1 MRQRIYVALK
11 KYITEVQM
19 VYSIIEVMGIQY
31 SEQESVF
38 AKKWKYIPNTRDPAC
53 GVEVR
58 EEIRQF
64 LVSRV

>member
-38 AKKWKYIPNTRDPAC
+38 AKK
-53 GVEVR
+53 
-58 EEIRQF
+58 
-64 LVSRV
+64 